1 MYYNI
6 QILIRAYTIITIAN
20 LLICTVMTNMFLH
33 LLNKFTRR
41 SKERNRKPSKK
52 CEHDQF
58 SRPNPVFQVTSKFAE
73 GRPKDD
79 WIATA

>member
-33 LLNKFTRR
+33 LLNKFTR

-52 CEHDQF
+52 FNLDDQF
-58 SRPNPVFQVTSKFAE
+58 SRPNPVFLVTSKFAE
-73 GRPKDD
+73 GCPKDD